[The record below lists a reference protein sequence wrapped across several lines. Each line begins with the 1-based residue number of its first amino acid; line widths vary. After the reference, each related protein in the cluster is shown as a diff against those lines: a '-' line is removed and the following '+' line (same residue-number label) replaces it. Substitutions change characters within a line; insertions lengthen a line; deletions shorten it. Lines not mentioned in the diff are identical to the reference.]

1 MFGDLSAREGTD
13 AVGDGLRRSNIPE
26 VYHPSEPLHR
36 EQITMRDS
44 HVPEDFAAMQP
55 AYTGESIVCFIAS
68 GGIYL
73 SEKGIQ
79 ICFALVAKRVGR
91 GAGMNIAA
99 YTAKRMKTVPDG
111 RRLRED
117 VHQGRYLRS

>member
-1 MFGDLSAREGTD
+1 MNSSPVFIPRNISLPGIISLVDVISA
-13 AVGDGLRRSNIPE
+13 
-26 VYHPSEPLHR
+26 PL
-36 EQITMRDS
+36 Q
-44 HVPEDFAAMQP
+44 
-55 AYTGESIVCFIAS
+55 SIVCFIAS